1 MMKIWL
7 FIVHRIKKYAFAF
20 IEWII
25 VDFPTPIGEKLRSM
39 YWKLRLA
46 SLGKRVH
53 FGRDISIVQPDMVS
67 IGNDCWIDDHVT
79 LLAGK
84 LNEKACHVYRGNT
97 VASKPIHEG
106 EIIIGERTKI
116 APYVYVQGFGGVW
129 LGNELAIANGTRIFS
144 ISHHH
149 RDLTGTADP
158 QVVMK
163 FSMKAHLEE
172 QALIVKPVII
182 EDGAAVGL
190 NCVVLPG
197 AHIGKNSW
205 LGALS
210 LLKSEVP
217 DDTIAG
223 GVPARVIKK
232 RHYVKSDD
240 DFSKKE

>member
-1 MMKIWL
+1 MKRIWS
-7 FIVHRIKKYAFAF
+7 FIVHRIKKYTCAFT
-20 IEWII
+20 EWAIC
-25 VDFPTPIGEKLRSM
+25 DFPTPVGERLRYA
-39 YWKLRLA
+39 YWKLRLCK
-46 SLGKRVH
+46 LGKRVH
-53 FGRDISIVQPDMVS
+53 FGRDITIIQPDMVS
-67 IGNDCWIDDHVT
+67 IGDDCWIDDHVT

-84 LNEKACHVYRGNT
+84 LNEKARHIYRGNT

-116 APYVYVQGFGGVW
+116 APYVYIQGFGGVW

-149 RDLTGTADP
+149 RDLTGEADP
-158 QVVMK
+158 QIVMK
-163 FSMKAHLEE
+163 FSMKAPLEE
-172 QALIVKPVII
+172 QALIVKPIII

-197 AHIGKNSW
+197 AHIGKNGW

-217 DDTIAG
+217 ADTIAG
-223 GVPARVIKK
+223 GIPARVLKK
-232 RHYVKSDD
+232 RHYVNLESED
-240 DFSKKE
+240 